1 MLLLP
6 ILVAAC
12 FISGSTQ
19 TAQLDSPQTSS
30 STAPELLQARQLLL
44 EASML
49 AKRAL
54 KRQQGV
60 MVANISGQLMRA
72 GDLPAA
78 QATIGLLKEPEAQA
92 EATGSVAWSLT
103 KSGQVETALRLLAV
117 TKAGNN
123 RDVAYLQVA
132 QLLADKGDFDQA
144 MRVAHF
150 IENPY
155 RLTDALVRIA
165 SFQTRDTDPSHVSQ
179 ALQAALKVAETAT
192 KLDPACAV
200 IFNNIALVEREI
212 GPTPETTSA
221 LQTFTTIAVARKDK
235 TGETDYLH
243 QLAETRAQLGDT
255 TGALQIVQALPKGS
269 SADSIYLAISDEALL
284 HSSVTKAIAAASQI
298 SEPSMRDF
306 ALQHIAEA
314 RSSDAGLTDAR
325 RAVEKIETVQA
336 KGRAIANLALKQ
348 SQVHDPV
355 AYQTIQLWRET
366 VGDGVG
372 LPASGQDKIVVA
384 YALLG
389 EFANA
394 RQLLDSLRDPEDR
407 AWALWNLTGFLVQK
421 GRLQEALDL
430 ATNESSDHA
439 KVYALLGTATGI
451 LDRAEYDAQAMAEKK
466 Q

>member
-1 MLLLP
+1 MRRMLLLP

-269 SADSIYLAISDEALL
+269 SADSI
-284 HSSVTKAIAAASQI
+284 AAASQI